1 MVSEDHRDHTEIE
14 RKRKGEREEMRERER
29 IGKYSM

>member
-14 RKRKGEREEMRERER
+14 RKRKGERGREREIIR
-29 IGKYSM
+29 KYSM